1 MQIKTFFYN
10 RFSLTSDGAS
20 HRCNTYVEEVII
32 ELGHKL
38 HPCEPNPPHRR
49 YKSLNYIPWDRRDR
63 ILRNQH
69 VPSDVSIYC
78 DRGIAYGL
86 PSFESSKFN
95 ILLLHGLAYNY
106 ELIYSQSRFDLIITT
121 SAYWAQVTRM
131 MLNGVVIHNADEL
144 SNLLLS
150 HRKGSNYP
158 LIYSVSPPIENT
170 LIACKSKLNEFMNT
184 HELQD
189 NSSMILAH
197 ALQPNKANYGL
208 LVGTV
213 ISLSSLYGQE
223 EKKFKIIVL
232 EDIRI
237 NIKEA
242 LNDFY
247 SKYNNLIDKNI
258 LIDEALN
265 CFIFTKRLVQ
275 SQLHELFKICNFA
288 FLYND
293 VPESFGM
300 YALESVANRCPV
312 FTNGAGNMRNALP
325 YNKGLYIYET
335 WDLYRDY
342 IEEYQHLANFIR
354 KKLEDKQIK
363 QEIDIGADYIK
374 NNYNLI
380 HFKNQITHIIQ
391 TITQALDGVKTNLHK
406 CKNYSTTY
414 NYRISPLVRKIYV
427 EKLSVIADHQF
438 FTLSDQ
444 EMSVLC
450 YINDK
455 DSVSIETKFSRNEV
469 IINLLLSKG
478 LIIYD

>member
-1 MQIKTFFYN
+1 MEIKTFFYN
-10 RFSLTSDGAS
+10 RFSLTSDGAPN
-20 HRCNTYVEEVII
+20 RCNTYVEEVII
-32 ELGHKL
+32 ALGHNL
-38 HPCEPNPPHRR
+38 HPCESKPPHRR

-63 ILRNQH
+63 ILQNQYI
-69 VPSDVSIYC
+69 PADVSIYC

-86 PSFESSKFN
+86 PSFDSSKFN

-106 ELIYSQSRFDLIITT
+106 ELIYSQNRFDLIITT
-121 SAYWAQVTRM
+121 STYWAQVTRM
-131 MLNGVVIHNADEL
+131 MLNGVVVRNAEEL
-144 SNLLLS
+144 SYLLLS
-150 HRKGSNYP
+150 YRKGRNYP
-158 LIYSVSPPIENT
+158 LIYSVLPPIENT
-170 LIACKSKLNEFMNT
+170 SIANKSKLNEFMNT
-184 HELQD
+184 HKLQD
-189 NSSMILAH
+189 NSTMILAH

-213 ISLSSLYGQE
+213 ISLSSLYSQE

-247 SKYNNLIDKNI
+247 SKYNNFIDKNI

-265 CFIFTKRLVQ
+265 CFIFTKRLEQ
-275 SQLHELFKICNFA
+275 SQLYKLFEICNFA

-325 YNKGLYIYET
+325 YNKGLYIHET
-335 WDLYRDY
+335 WDLYHDH
-342 IEEYQHLANFIR
+342 IKEYQHLANFIR

-391 TITQALDGVKTNLHK
+391 SITQAVDGVKTNLHK
-406 CKNYSTTY
+406 YEIYSTTD
-414 NYRISPLVRKIYV
+414 NYRISPLVRKICV

-444 EMSVLC
+444 EMDVLC

-455 DSVSIETKFSRNEV
+455 DSDSIETKFSSNEAV
-469 IINLLLSKG
+469 VKLLLSKG

>member
-1 MQIKTFFYN
+1 MEIKTFFYN
-10 RFSLTSDGAS
+10 RFSLTSDGAP
-20 HRCNTYVEEVII
+20 HRCNKYVEEVII

-38 HPCEPNPPHRR
+38 YPCEPNLPHPR

-63 ILRNQH
+63 MLRNQYI
-69 VPSDVSIYC
+69 PADVSIYC
-78 DRGIAYGL
+78 DRGIAYGF
-86 PSFESSKFN
+86 PSFDSSKFN

-106 ELIYSQSRFDLIITT
+106 EMIYSLNRFDLIITT

-144 SNLLLS
+144 GCLLLS
-150 HRKGSNYP
+150 YRKGNNYS
-158 LIYSVSPPIENT
+158 LIYSVSPPIENA
-170 LIACKSKLNEFMNT
+170 LIASKSKLNEFMNT

-213 ISLSSLYGQE
+213 ISLSSLYSQE

-232 EDIRI
+232 EDTRI
-237 NIKEA
+237 NIKES
-242 LNDFY
+242 LNRFY
-247 SKYNNLIDKNI
+247 SKYNKSIDKNI
-258 LIDEALN
+258 AIDEALN
-265 CFIFTKRLVQ
+265 CFIFTKRLEQ
-275 SQLHELFKICNFA
+275 SQLYELFKICNFA

-335 WDLYRDY
+335 WDLYQDH

-363 QEIDIGADYIK
+363 QEIDMGAVYIK

-380 HFKNQITHIIQ
+380 DFKNQIMQIIQ
-391 TITQALDGVKTNLHK
+391 TITQAVDGVKMNLHK
-406 CKNYSTTY
+406 YENYSTTY
-414 NYRISPLVRKIYV
+414 NYRISPLIRKICV

-444 EMSVLC
+444 EMGVLC
-450 YINDK
+450 YINNK
-455 DSVSIETKFSRNEV
+455 DSDSIKTKFSSNEAIV
-469 IINLLLSKG
+469 KSLLSKG